1 MALLTVITVVKDD
14 ASGLE
19 NTLASLDA
27 QVRSDTNLVVVDGST
42 DPVSVPTI
50 LDKHPAT
57 TATYSWSPPAGVYAA
72 MNDGLS
78 IADGAYVYFLNAG
91 DILAAN
97 DVLEQVTTQLAA
109 TTPSWAYGRVKF
121 LGSDGSSMPE
131 PDWDYLDEYRHWFSR
146 GRFPAHQGV
155 VVAAEE
161 LRRQGGFDT
170 SYKVAADYASILHC
184 ARQSQPLNLNLVLA
198 EFTVGGLSTQQWR
211 TAQAEFHRARLSAF
225 DLSGVDRAREQAYTW
240 RAIAATS
247 AYRALWAP
255 GRPAHGLVQRLRS
268 R

>member
-19 NTLASLDA
+19 NTLTSLEA
-27 QVRSDTNLVVVDGST
+27 QVPSDMNLVVVDGST
-42 DPVSVPTI
+42 DPVAVPTI
-50 LDKHPAT
+50 LDKHRAL

-72 MNDGLS
+72 MNDGLG
-78 IADGAYVYFLNAG
+78 IAEGTYVYFLNAG
-91 DILAAN
+91 DILADN
-97 DVLEQVTTQLAA
+97 DVLEQVTKQLAA
-109 TTPSWAYGRVKF
+109 SAPTWACGQVTF
-121 LGSDGSSMPE
+121 LAADGSSMPE
-131 PDWDYLDEYRHWFSR
+131 PDWDYLDEYRHWFAR

-155 VVAAEE
+155 VVSAAE

-170 SYKVAADYASILHC
+170 SYKVAADYASILRC
-184 ARQSQPLNLNLVLA
+184 ARREQPLHLGLHLA
-198 EFTVGGLSTQQWR
+198 EFSVGGLSTQQWR
-211 TAQAEFHRARLSAF
+211 AAQREFHRARLSVF

-255 GRPAHGLVQRLRS
+255 GRPAHGLVQRIRA

>member
-19 NTLASLDA
+19 KTLTSLDA
-27 QVRSDTNLVVVDGST
+27 QGHPDLDLVIVDGSA
-42 DPVSVPTI
+42 DAVEVPTI
-50 LDKHPAT
+50 LDRHDT
-57 TATYSWSPPAGVYAA
+57 LHVTYTWSPPAGVYAA
-72 MNDGLS
+72 MNDGLR
-78 IADGAYVYFLNAG
+78 AAEGAYVYFLNAG

-97 DVLEQVTTQLAA
+97 DVLARLIALLAA
-109 TTPSWAYGRVKF
+109 SNPTWAYGRVRF
-121 LGSDGSSMPE
+121 IGPDGSSMPE
-131 PDWDYLDEYRHWFSR
+131 PDWTYPEEYRHWFAR

-170 SYKVAADYASILHC
+170 SYVVAADYASILRC
-184 ARQSQPLNLNLVLA
+184 ARQAPPLELDLVLA

-211 TAQAEFHRARLSAF
+211 TAQAEFHRARRSAF
-225 DLSGVDRAREQAYTW
+225 DLNGLDRVRELVYTW
-240 RAIAATS
+240 RATAATS

-255 GRPAHGLVQRLRS
+255 GRPAHGLVERLRA